1 MFMLGLMLGV
11 IGVVM
16 ALRAIESGRTWQD
29 HYPDALMHL
38 FSAHSALLQRQA
50 GERRCTPDDL
60 LPHMQALRILGND
73 LEPAFPGLDSDRRFT
88 AHAREFRS
96 QLDQMLA
103 DPPHTC
109 ALLEQAITTI
119 RAACRSCHQDFRN

>member
-1 MFMLGLMLGV
+1 MFLLGLMLGV

-29 HYPDALMHL
+29 HYPDAVMHL
-38 FSAHSALLQRQA
+38 LSAHSAHLQRQA
-50 GERRCTPDDL
+50 GEHRCTPDAL

-73 LEPAFPGLDSDRRFT
+73 LEPAFAGPGGDRRFS
-88 AHAREFRS
+88 AHAREFRN
-96 QLDQMLA
+96 QLDRMLS

-109 ALLEQAITTI
+109 ALLEQAITDI
-119 RAACRSCHQDFRN
+119 RTACRSCHQDFRN

>member
-1 MFMLGLMLGV
+1 MFLLGLMLGV

-29 HYPDALMHL
+29 HYPDAVMHL
-38 FSAHSALLQRQA
+38 LSAHSAQLQQQM
-50 GERRCTPDDL
+50 GERHCMPEDL

-73 LEPAFPGLDSDRRFT
+73 LEPAFTGPGGDRRFT
-88 AHAREFRS
+88 AHAREFRN
-96 QLDQMLA
+96 QLDRTLA

-109 ALLEQAITTI
+109 TQLEQAITDI
-119 RAACRSCHQDFRN
+119 RAACRACHQDFRN